1 MFKFK
6 KKTLISSF
14 ILVFLLLSLSSF
26 IPSIRRPLLNIFRY
40 PLTVL
45 TLIRK
50 EIGGL
55 IFYHRNLVQ
64 SEKLKEEVD
73 LLRKKLNDTT
83 EVYLENIRLKELLRF
98 KTDAPYKVIAARVIG
113 RDPSNWSSAVII
125 DKGSDSGIKKG
136 FVSITFLGLVGRVIE
151 VSSSTS
157 KIILL
162 SDSTLC
168 VSAIIQRSRQEG
180 LVCGSLGGSLIM
192 KYLPKESDIRVNDT
206 VVSSGLTE
214 MYPKGLLIG
223 TVTNIG
229 EEFSGLSRYAVVK
242 PAVDFSSLEEVLVI
256 IP

>member
-6 KKTLISSF
+6 NKSLISSF
-14 ILVFLLLSLSSF
+14 IFVFLLLSLSSL
-26 IPSIRRPLLNIFRY
+26 IPSIRRPLLNIFRF
-40 PLTVL
+40 PLSVL

-64 SEKLKEEVD
+64 NEKLREQVD
-73 LLRKKLNDTT
+73 ILRKKLNDTT
-83 EVYLENIRLKELLRF
+83 EAYQENIRLKELLSF

-113 RDPSNWSSAVII
+113 RDPSNWSSAIII
-125 DKGSDSGIKKG
+125 DKGSESGIKKG

-151 VSSSTS
+151 VSNSTS

-162 SDSTLC
+162 NDPSLG

-180 LVCGSLGGSLIM
+180 LISGSLGGSLIM
-192 KYLPKESDIRVNDT
+192 KYLPKESDIKVSDT
-206 VVSSGLTE
+206 VITSGLTE
-214 MYPKGLLIG
+214 VYPKSLLIG
-223 TVTNIG
+223 TVTDIG

-242 PAVDFSSLEEVLVI
+242 SAVDFSSLEEVLVV

>member
-6 KKTLISSF
+6 KKTLISSL
-14 ILVFLLLSLSSF
+14 ILVFLLFFLSSL

-40 PLTVL
+40 PLSVL

-55 IFYHRNLVQ
+55 VFYHRNLVQ
-64 SEKLKEEVD
+64 SEKLKAEVH

-83 EVYLENIRLKELLRF
+83 EVYLENIRLKELLSF
-98 KTDAPYKVIAARVIG
+98 KTNTPYKVIAARVIG
-113 RDPSNWSSAVII
+113 RDPSNWSSSIII
-125 DKGSDSGIKKG
+125 DKGTASGIKKG
-136 FVSITFLGLVGRVIE
+136 FISVTFLGLVGRVIE

-192 KYLPKESDIRVNDT
+192 KYLTKESDIRVNDT
-206 VVSSGLTE
+206 VVTSGLTDV
-214 MYPKGLLIG
+214 YPKGLLIG

-229 EEFSGLSRYAVVK
+229 EEFSGLSRYAVVR